1 MTVQYEVPKNARFI
15 STTNIFTATFNNP
28 TVGVYNFEIPDQSN
42 NQVVL
47 TPLLLNTVYL
57 LGRISIGADIPE
69 GDFLDAINTIPQ
81 LTLRKSIANEIVY
94 QRPLPIVTYVDD
106 QELIA
111 WVDNKKANNSLK
123 LEVTGI
129 LNQTAAL
136 VGKVTIKIHVNYLIY
151 AIENTVFYSKY
162 LGEDSE
168 YIGDKLTGAY

>member
-1 MTVQYEVPKNARFI
+1 MSIRYEVPKNARFV
-15 STTNIFTATFNNP
+15 STTNIFTATFNVP
-28 TVGVYNFEIPDQSN
+28 AVGAYDFGITAN
-42 NQVVL
+42 NQIVL

-69 GDFLDAINTIPQ
+69 GDFLDAINTIPK

-94 QRPLPIVTYVDD
+94 QQPLPIVTYVDD
-106 QELIA
+106 QEMIA

-123 LEVTGI
+123 LEITGL

-162 LGEDSE
+162 LGEDSR